1 MRAKEY
7 LSQIRVKDAKIDVW
21 IREKEDMWRRM
32 RSLNSPKYDGVSV
45 QSSKDPDKYGAM
57 WAKIDAKERKINK
70 EIDALVDA
78 KKKIM
83 KEIQDIQDER
93 LMEILMRRYVSCQKL
108 EDIAKEMNYTHQWI
122 RELHGQALLEFE
134 RVHPEIFHVV

>member
-7 LSQIRVKDAKIDVW
+7 LSQIRIKNAMIDIW
-21 IREKEDMWRRM
+21 IKEKEEMWRRM
-32 RSLNSPKYDGVSV
+32 RSLNSPQYDGISV
-45 QSSKDPDKYGAM
+45 QSSKDTDKYGAM

-78 KKKIM
+78 KAKIM
-83 KEIQDIQDER
+83 KEIQEVPDER
-93 LMEILMRRYVSCQKL
+93 YVEILMRRYVSCQQL

-122 RELHGQALLEFE
+122 RELHGQALIDFE
-134 RVHPEIFHVV
+134 LTHPEIANL